1 MRILVLNAD
10 YPRFLSWFYSRQPGL
25 ENAPYLT
32 QMARR
37 DASLFGVA
45 DFYSKNFGALG
56 HSAAEIHVNNPWLQA
71 AWGREH
77 GMAVD
82 TLELGVTPEQR
93 PVPAWLQ
100 RVVKPLKPQLR
111 PLARRMGLSPRLSA
125 QAQTILLAQIEDFKP
140 DLVLNQDVFYVDPQ
154 LIQRIKQIGRPIVVG
169 QTGMLPSPS
178 ADWNVYDLMI
188 SQLPAVV
195 RSLRAFG
202 VRAEVNHLAFEPAIL
217 DALPEAPPVD
227 TDISFV
233 GTVSVDHQQRISLL
247 EAVAERYDLKLWGN
261 PPQALRANSPLHRCF
276 QGEVWGLD
284 MYQVLRRSRIT
295 LNSHIDLAGG
305 EAGNMRLFEA
315 TGVGCFLL
323 TDFKDNLDTLF
334 APGAEVAAWR
344 SIGDCLSLV
353 EQYLA
358 DENARDTIAR
368 AGQARTLSQHTYRQR
383 TSEIL
388 GLAAKL

>member
-10 YPRFLSWFYSRQPGL
+10 YPRFLGWFYGRQPGL
-25 ENAPYLT
+25 EKMPYQT

-37 DASLFGVA
+37 NESLFGVA
-45 DFYSKNFGALG
+45 DFYSRNFAAMG
-56 HSAAEIHVNNPWLQA
+56 HSAAEIHVNNPWLQS
-71 AWGREH
+71 AWAIEH
-77 GMAVD
+77 GIAVD
-82 TLELGVTPEQR
+82 TPE
-93 PVPAWLQ
+93 PVGMPERRAVPGWLQ
-100 RVVKPLKPQLR
+100 RAVKPIKPQLR
-111 PLARRMGLSPRLSA
+111 PLARRIGLSPRLSA
-125 QAQTILLAQIEDFKP
+125 QAQTILLAQIEDFRP
-140 DLVLNQDVFYVDPQ
+140 DLVLNQDVFHVDTQ
-154 LIQRIKQIGRPIVVG
+154 LVQRIKQIGRPTIIG
-169 QTGMLPSPS
+169 QIGLQPPHG
-178 ADWNVYDLMI
+178 ADWNAYDLMI

-195 RSLRAFG
+195 RSLRALG
-202 VRAEVNHLAFEPAIL
+202 VKAEVNHLAFEPAIL
-217 DALPEAPPVD
+217 DALPEAPAVD

-323 TDFKDNLDTLF
+323 TDFKDNLNTLF
-334 APGAEVAAWR
+334 APGTEVATWR
-344 SIGDCLSLV
+344 SISECL
-353 EQYLA
+353 ERIDHYLA
-358 DENARDTIAR
+358 DENARNSIAR

-388 GLAAKL
+388 GLVAKL

>member
-10 YPRFLSWFYSRQPGL
+10 YPRFLSWFYGRQLGL
-25 ENAPYLT
+25 EKTAYRT

-37 DASLFGVA
+37 NESLFGVA
-45 DFYSKNFGALG
+45 DFYSRNFTAMG
-56 HSAAEIHVNNPWLQA
+56 HAAAEIHVNNPWLQS
-71 AWGREH
+71 AWASEH
-77 GMAVD
+77 GIAVD
-82 TLELGVTPEQR
+82 TPEPLAMPER
-93 PVPAWLQ
+93 RALPGWLQ

-111 PLARRMGLSPRLSA
+111 PLARRMGLSPRLDA
-125 QAQTILLAQIEDFKP
+125 QAEAILLAQIEEFKP
-140 DLVLNQDVFYVDPQ
+140 DLVLNQDIFYIDPP
-154 LIQRIKQIGRPIVVG
+154 LIQRIRQIGRPVIVG
-169 QTGMLPSPS
+169 QTGLQPSQGT
-178 ADWNVYDLMI
+178 DWSVYDLMI

-195 RSLRAFG
+195 RSLRTRG
-202 VRAEVNHLAFEPAIL
+202 VRAEVVHLAFEPTIL

-233 GTVSVDHQQRISLL
+233 GTVSVDHQQRIALL
-247 EAVAERYDLKLWGN
+247 EAVAERHDLKLWGN
-261 PPQALRANSPLHRCF
+261 PPHALRANSPLHRCF

-284 MYQVLRRSRIT
+284 MYQVLRRSRIS

-323 TDFKDNLDTLF
+323 TDFKDNLNTLF
-334 APGAEVAAWR
+334 AAEAEVATWR
-344 SIGDCLSLV
+344 SISECLARIDH
-353 EQYLA
+353 YLA
-358 DENARDTIAR
+358 DENARNSIAR

-388 GLAAKL
+388 GLVEQR